1 MSQVLEA
8 KTAATRL
15 SEGGVSMRP
24 HSVLPP
30 HAARRFLRRPLTT
43 ILACVLL
50 IVAVQTTAAQCLPNP
65 TGETAV
71 GLRNASSYYL
81 LFFIDEMRMDG
92 VPQGDQSIYFVVAPG
107 EHRLRAEAVIGGET
121 VSASRTSNIPEG
133 YVCTW
138 TVTDPPGKAGGEQK
152 GFRDSLRRE
161 PKPDYA
167 LRGVRP
173 L

>member
-1 MSQVLEA
+1 MRSQ
-8 KTAATRL
+8 
-15 SEGGVSMRP
+15 
-24 HSVLPP
+24 SVLSRR
-30 HAARRFLRRPLTT
+30 AARRFLPLRLTA
-43 ILACVLL
+43 ILTGLL
-50 IVAVQTTAAQCLPNP
+50 LLVAVQTAAAQCVLNP

-81 LFFIDEMRMDG
+81 LFYIDEMRMDG

-107 EHRLRAEAVIGGET
+107 EHTLRAEAVIGGET

-138 TVTDPPGKAGGEQK
+138 TVTDPPDKARGGQK

-161 PKPDYA
+161 LKLDYTW
-167 LRGVRP
+167 RGGWQQ